1 MGASLKDIKRQSVA
15 VDKTRQI
22 TRAMNMVAASKLKA
36 AQLKMENFRPYA
48 SKLMDVFSSLAGRVI
63 STTNPL
69 LAVRDSGR
77 IRVIMMTSDRG
88 LCGGFNTN
96 IIKEVEKFTKGKKA
110 EGKDV
115 SLIAVGKKGK
125 DSFKKKVTIAG
136 EHIDQLGRFD
146 ISLATRI
153 AEEAIPPFIAE
164 EYDELYLCYNEFRS
178 VSSQRPVMVRLLPA
192 ASVGLAEGGQ
202 ESEDTVDYIYEPS
215 EEDLLAHIIPM
226 YLRVLIH
233 KGLLETSAGEHG
245 ARMVAM
251 DNARSN
257 CEDMLQ
263 SLTQQFNSAR
273 QAAITAELMDIVG
286 GTEALSA
293 KG

>member
-48 SKLMDVFSSLAGRVI
+48 DKLMDVFDSLARRVT

-69 LAVRDSGR
+69 LAVRESSR
-77 IRVIMMTSDRG
+77 VRVIMMTSDRG
-88 LCGGFNTN
+88 LCGGFNAN
-96 IIKEVEKFTKGKKA
+96 IIKEVEKFTKEKTA

-115 SLIAVGKKGK
+115 SLIVVGKKGR
-125 DSFKKKVTIAG
+125 DSFKKKLKIAG
-136 EHIDQLGRFD
+136 EHIDQLSRFD
-146 ISLATRI
+146 ISLAAGI
-153 AEEAIPPFIAE
+153 AGEAVPPFVAE
-164 EYDELYLCYNEFRS
+164 EYDELYLCYNEFRN
-178 VSSQRPVMVRLLPA
+178 VASQKPKMIRLLPA
-192 ASVGLAEGGQ
+192 SSVGSDEGET
-202 ESEDTVDYIYEPS
+202 ESTVDYIYEPS
-215 EEDLLAHIIPM
+215 EEELLAHIIPL
-226 YLRVLIH
+226 YLRVLIYR
-233 KGLLETSAGEHG
+233 GLLETSAGEHG

-251 DNARSN
+251 DNATTN

-263 SLTQQFNSAR
+263 SLTRQFNRAR

-293 KG
+293 GK

>member
-36 AQLKMENFRPYA
+36 AQVKMESFRPYA
-48 SKLMDVFSSLAGRVI
+48 GKLMDVFSSLAGRVI

-96 IIKEVEKFTKGKKA
+96 VIKEVEKFARGKKA

-115 SLIAVGKKGK
+115 SLIAVGKKGR
-125 DSFKKKVTIAG
+125 DFFRKKVKMAG
-136 EHIDQLGRFD
+136 EHTDQLSRFD
-146 ISLATRI
+146 ISLAARI
-153 AEEAIPPFIAE
+153 AGEAIPPFIAG
-164 EYDELYLCYNEFRS
+164 EYDELYLCYNEFRN
-178 VSSQRPVMVRLLPA
+178 VASQRPVMVRLLPA
-192 ASVGLAEGGQ
+192 ASVGSAE
-202 ESEDTVDYIYEPS
+202 EEPEAAVDYVYEPS
-215 EEDLLAHIIPM
+215 EEELLAHIVPM
-226 YLRVLIH
+226 YLRVLIY

-251 DNARSN
+251 NNATSN
-257 CEDMLQ
+257 CEEMIQ
-263 SLTQQFNSAR
+263 SLTRQFNRAR

-286 GTEALSA
+286 GTEALTA